1 MSKSTKKINNC
12 DGDIYVIISA
22 SAVIYGEYGN
32 STRICKEDFRYN
44 GVHIIRKDSTMNSL
58 LEVLKIAIQDRA
70 YKELKPKCCFHYY
83 DRFIASDICITG
95 INEISHELYLRLFY
109 SE

>member
-12 DGDIYVIISA
+12 DGDIYVMISA
-22 SAVIYGEYGN
+22 SAVICGEYGN

-70 YKELKPKCCFHYY
+70 YEELKSKCCFHYY

-95 INEISHELYLRLFY
+95 INEISRELYLRLFY